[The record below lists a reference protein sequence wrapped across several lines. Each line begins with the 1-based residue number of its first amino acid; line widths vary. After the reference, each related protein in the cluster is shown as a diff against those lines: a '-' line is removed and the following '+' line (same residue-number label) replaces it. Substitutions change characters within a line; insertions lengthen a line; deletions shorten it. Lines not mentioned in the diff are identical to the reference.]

1 MTQPFTRWTVLPHGK
16 LAEVD
21 ENILTVVGELHMPM
35 TELPRRMT
43 VVRLQDGRLVI
54 FSAIALDDDEM
65 RSIEQYGTP
74 AFLVVPND
82 IHRLDA
88 KIWKER
94 YPNMQVV
101 APEGSRMKIDE
112 VVQVESTSPDFGDR
126 NVEFITV
133 PGTRGREAA
142 MLVDTGNGTTLV
154 LNDLVGNIRS
164 EAGFGSWLLRVAG
177 FAGDEAQIP
186 RVVKLSLIEDKKA
199 LRSKLIEWSQI
210 ETLERILVSHGAI
223 IDESPRDTLA
233 ELAASL

>member
-74 AFLVVPND
+74 AFLVVPNH